1 MNKNDVIYAGLA
13 GESYLAAMAS
23 VSIDKGREGSFIVEA
38 DGDRKGG
45 VSKRRKVR
53 R

>member
-1 MNKNDVIYAGLA
+1 MNKNDLIYAGLA
-13 GESYLAAMAS
+13 GEPYLAAKTS
-23 VSIDKGREGSFIVEA
+23 VSIDKGSEGSLSAET

-53 R
+53 T